1 MGGNMVIEYDNMRVY
16 KKIPDHL
23 MRDLKKSE
31 GRMWRR
37 SDGMF
42 VVQYNRDK
50 ERQQGK
56 YQFEEHM
63 GMMSGIINSNI
74 P

>member
-1 MGGNMVIEYDNMRVY
+1 MVIEYDNMRIY
-16 KKIPDHL
+16 KKIPVHL
-23 MRDLKKSE
+23 MRALKMSE

-50 ERQQGK
+50 ERQQLK
-56 YQFEEHM
+56 YQLEEHID
-63 GMMSGIINSNI
+63 MMTDEWNN
-74 P
+74 